1 MKNLLEYLNF
11 EIIIS
16 EIKKSRKGNY
26 IMAFLVCICL
36 CILDFYLYKH
46 GFHTDAF
53 TFSYISV
60 AAICIAVYLI
70 KLYNNICDKLDK
82 GKEKIITPEQC
93 KRAISFMVD
102 KELDII
108 TDFIR
113 SKQPVL
119 YLDNLQ
125 DEIETL
131 NTYKKLGII
140 EDSEISNG
148 YIRIKFKKDFINII
162 KEQLQHFE

>member
-1 MKNLLEYLNF
+1 MKNLVEYLNF

-26 IMAFLVCICL
+26 IMTILVCICL
-36 CILDFYLYKH
+36 CILDIFLYKH
-46 GFHTDAF
+46 GFHVDAF
-53 TFSYISV
+53 TFGYISV
-60 AAICIAVYLI
+60 AAISFTIYLI
-70 KLYNNICDKLDK
+70 KIYNNICDKLVAE
-82 GKEKIITPEQC
+82 KEKAITPEQC

-113 SKQPVL
+113 SKHPVL

-125 DEIETL
+125 DELETL